1 MLRRAGE
8 GLYWSEM
15 HLESLGALG
24 EVGGGDGEGKGWQRE
39 ERNSTRQET
48 AVARMT

>member
-24 EVGGGDGEGKGWQRE
+24 EVGGGDGEGKGMAKGGE
-39 ERNSTRQET
+39 EQHR
-48 AVARMT
+48 AGDCGG

>member
-24 EVGGGDGEGKGWQRE
+24 EVGGGDGEGRDGKGR
-39 ERNSTRQET
+39 RGT
-48 AVARMT
+48 AQSRRLWWLE